1 MGMSTGGGG
10 DGVTSEIN
18 VTPMIDVLL
27 VLLII
32 FMIVNALSRSVT
44 EVQIPP
50 NETATASSAPSTQ
63 IVLEIKDDGT
73 YSINGQ
79 TPFPLERLDAEIHQ
93 VFDPRPTKLLFVK
106 PGLQRSYGEVIEAID
121 IARGAGVLVVG
132 VTPIEAN

>member
-1 MGMSTGGGG
+1 MAMSTGGGG
-10 DGVTSEIN
+10 TVTSDIN

-44 EVQIPP
+44 EIQIPP
-50 NETATASSAPSTQ
+50 NETASASSAPSTQ
-63 IVLEIKDDGT
+63 IVLEVKDDGML
-73 YSINGQ
+73 SINGQ
-79 TPFPLERLDAEIHQ
+79 QPFPLEQLDARIHE

-106 PGLQRSYGEVIEAID
+106 PGLERTYGEVIEAID